1 MTETVTNEV
10 DTSALESG
18 GPPKKGSGRLKLI
31 LLGLAIA
38 LVAVVLTLSAIFF
51 RDTRAVD
58 SHFEAGNDRYDQ
70 AFNELE
76 VALQALAEVKI
87 DGNDLSALEKESER
101 ILKRIPKAQRHLEKA
116 REHFEDM
123 RAAGRGWEKKTATL
137 ARKSVLQAEKGT
149 DELAIKIQQLATT
162 AELLSKIRAGSE
174 KFNDGF
180 TRTNGAINAG
190 NEDKFEDARND
201 AVAASKFF
209 AQAKTFIAQAN
220 QLVLDPELTDVGSKI
235 GRAQRWAEG
244 TEKMMTAGF
253 EKKMDVYNTFASN
266 NNKLSDEVTE
276 AARHTVL
283 SNPDKWMRDKLEGQN
298 DRIQS
303 AFAEADEYRDEALD
317 LWENNI

>member
-10 DTSALESG
+10 DTSTPEG
-18 GPPKKGSGRLKLI
+18 GGSAKSGSGRFKLI
-31 LLGLAIA
+31 LLGLVIA
-38 LVAVVLTLSAIFF
+38 LVAVALTLSAIFF

-58 SHFEAGNDRYDQ
+58 SHFEAGNDSYDQ

-76 VALQALAEVKI
+76 VALQDLAEVKI
-87 DGNDLSALEKESER
+87 DADDPSALESESER

-123 RAAGRGWEKKTATL
+123 RAAGRGWEKKTASL

-180 TRTNGAINAG
+180 AKTNNAINAG
-190 NEDKFEDARND
+190 NEDKFEEAQKD
-201 AVAASKFF
+201 AVAASKLF
-209 AQAKTFIAQAN
+209 AQSKTAIAQAN
-220 QLVLDPELTDVGSKI
+220 ELVLDPDLTDIGAKL

-244 TEKMMTAGF
+244 TEKMMKAGL
-253 EKKMDVYNTFASN
+253 EEKMDVYNAFASD

-276 AARHTVL
+276 VARHTVL
-283 SNPDKWMRDKLEGQN
+283 SNPDKWMRYKLEGQN
-298 DRIQS
+298 ARIQS
-303 AFAEADEYRDEALD
+303 AFAKADEYRDDTLD
-317 LWENNI
+317 LWEKNI

>member
-1 MTETVTNEV
+1 MTEMVTNEV
-10 DTSALESG
+10 DASAPESG
-18 GPPKKGSGRLKLI
+18 VPPKSGSGRFKLI
-31 LLGLAIA
+31 LLGLGIA

-58 SHFEAGNDRYDQ
+58 SHFEAGNERYDQ

-76 VALQALAEVKI
+76 VALQDLAEVKI
-87 DGNDLSALEKESER
+87 DADDPRELKKESER

-162 AELLSKIRAGSE
+162 AELLSKIRTGSE

-180 TRTNGAINAG
+180 ARTNSAINAG
-190 NEDKFEDARND
+190 NDDKFEEAQKD
-201 AVAASKFF
+201 AVVASKLF
-209 AQAKTFIAQAN
+209 AQAKTSIAQAN
-220 QLVLDPELTDVGSKI
+220 DLILDPDLADIGSQL

-244 TEKMMTAGF
+244 TEKMMKAGF
-253 EKKMDVYNTFASN
+253 EEKIDIYNAFASD
-266 NNKLSDEVTE
+266 NNKLSDEVT
-276 AARHTVL
+276 AVAKHNVL
-283 SNPDKWMRDKLEGQN
+283 SNPDKWLRDKLEGQN
-298 DRIQS
+298 TRIQS
-303 AFAEADEYRDEALD
+303 AFAKADEYRDDTLD
-317 LWENNI
+317 LWEKNI